1 MNHALPPSPAAPRPD
16 DWFCIH
22 ALAKH
27 EHIAAAALRQVAGVE
42 VFLPRLRFRRATR
55 RGPAWV
61 TEAMFPGYLFA
72 RFDPAP
78 LLRRVRSLNGV
89 RSLVE
94 FGGQPAT
101 APDAVVADLRR
112 FTGAQ
117 DICVISDDMDVGANV
132 IISGGAFHGLR
143 AVVTRVIPSRER
155 VKVLLEFLG
164 RATEFELDRAN
175 VVAAGHDATRYGR
188 VTDDV

>member
-1 MNHALPPSPAAPRPD
+1 MNDAPPPHPAAPRPD
-16 DWFCIH
+16 DWFCVNT
-22 ALAKH
+22 LAKH

-61 TEAMFPGYLFA
+61 TEALFPGYLFA

-78 LLRRVRSLNGV
+78 LVRRVRALNGV
-89 RSLVE
+89 RGLVE

-117 DICVISDDMDVGANV
+117 DICVIPDDVDMGADVV
-132 IISGGAFHGLR
+132 ISGGAFHGLR

-155 VKVLLEFLG
+155 VRVLLEFLG
-164 RATEFELDRAN
+164 RATEFELDRAS
-175 VVAAGHDATRYGR
+175 VVAARRDAARAGR
-188 VTDDV
+188 ASADV

>member
-1 MNHALPPSPAAPRPD
+1 MNDAPPPSPAAPD
-16 DWFCIH
+16 DWFCVH
-22 ALAKH
+22 TLAKH

-89 RSLVE
+89 RGLVQ
-94 FGGQPAT
+94 FGGRPAT
-101 APDAVVADLRR
+101 APAAAVADLRR
-112 FTGAQ
+112 FTGVE
-117 DICVISDDMDVGANV
+117 DIRVLTDDVDVGAQV
-132 IISGGAFHGLR
+132 VISGGAFHGLR
-143 AVVTRVIPSRER
+143 AVVTQVIPSRER

-164 RATEFELDRAN
+164 RSTEFELARGS
-175 VVAAGHDATRYGR
+175 VVAAGSRGSG
-188 VTDDV
+188 DV